1 MTFFSIED
9 IQNVFVQNL
18 KALGIGT
25 VYQGSNIS
33 MPRMEVILEL
43 SDIKRTYER
52 QAYTFMTLIGDI
64 GGFNSAIYILPAY
77 LMAWYSE
84 RMYQSSVYQELPV
97 KKKNR
102 RSKSYNLL

>member
-1 MTFFSIED
+1 
-9 IQNVFVQNL
+9 
-18 KALGIGT
+18 
-25 VYQGSNIS
+25 
-33 MPRMEVILEL
+33 MPLVEVILEL
-43 SDIKRTYER
+43 SDIKRIYVR

-64 GGFNSAIYILPAY
+64 GGFNSAVLVFPVY

-102 RSKSYNLL
+102 RSNSYNPL

>member
-1 MTFFSIED
+1 MEFFSIENVN
-9 IQNVFVQNL
+9 NVFVQNL
-18 KALGIGT
+18 KALGVGT
-25 VYQGSNIS
+25 VYPGSSIS
-33 MPRMEVILEL
+33 MPLMEVILEL
-43 SDIKRTYER
+43 SDTKRIYER

-102 RSKSYNLL
+102 KSKGYNLL

>member
-1 MTFFSIED
+1 MD
-9 IQNVFVQNL
+9 IV
-18 KALGIGT
+18 
-25 VYQGSNIS
+25 
-33 MPRMEVILEL
+33 LEL

-64 GGFNSAIYILPAY
+64 GGFNSAILIFPVF

-97 KKKNR
+97 KKKNQ
-102 RSKSYNLL
+102 KSSSFSPL

>member
-1 MTFFSIED
+1 MDVLI
-9 IQNVFVQNL
+9 
-18 KALGIGT
+18 
-25 VYQGSNIS
+25 
-33 MPRMEVILEL
+33 EL

-64 GGFNSAIYILPAY
+64 GGFNSAILVFPVF

-97 KKKNR
+97 KKKN
-102 RSKSYNLL
+102 